1 MKAKSLIL
9 AFGLLAMLTACHSQ
23 SSTDNPLLVE
33 STLDFYAPAFD
44 RIKPEHFL
52 PALKQGI
59 AEQSAEIDSIVNNP
73 EAPTFENTI
82 LAFEKSGRLLTRTSA
97 LLSALSAANGT
108 DELRKV
114 EEEATPLLSAHSD
127 ALMLNDKLFARV
139 KAVHDTDTQLK
150 DEDLRLTEVL
160 YQQFV
165 HEGALLSPAS
175 KDSLSK
181 INGELSVLETKFVNQ
196 VRDATNAAALLV
208 TDVKELDG
216 LSQENIDRAAKLA
229 EERGQKGK

>member
-1 MKAKSLIL
+1 M
-9 AFGLLAMLTACHSQ
+9 
-23 SSTDNPLLVE
+23 
-33 STLDFYAPAFD
+33 
-44 RIKPEHFL
+44 
-52 PALKQGI
+52 
-59 AEQSAEIDSIVNNP
+59 
-73 EAPTFENTI
+73 
-82 LAFEKSGRLLTRTSA
+82 
-97 LLSALSAANGT
+97 
-108 DELRKV
+108 

-150 DEDLRLTEVL
+150 DEDLRLMEVL

-165 HEGALLSPAS
+165 HAGALLSPAS

-196 VRDATNAAALLV
+196 VRDATNAAALLI

-229 EERGQKGK
+229 EERGQKGKYLLEISNTTRPAYIAELNNRNVHRRLLEASLTRASRPNDPNNTEPTLTRIAELRADKAKLLWLPHLRSLGAQ